1 MRSLGQLAAFA
12 LMLALGPSAW
22 AAAGKANSEAQQRYN
37 QERVHCMSGESS
49 QDRATCLREAR
60 AALQEARRNRLQT
73 GVGVNLEAN
82 ATVRCNAQPAADR
95 DACVQRIRGSGT
107 TRGSVSGGGLIREV
121 ETPVK

>member
-1 MRSLGQLAAFA
+1 MQSPRPLVA
-12 LMLALGPSAW
+12 LALGLALVPAAWSAT
-22 AAAGKANSEAQQRYN
+22 GKASSEAQQRYN
-37 QERVHCMSGESS
+37 QERAHCMSGESS

-60 AALQEARRNRLQT
+60 AALQEARRNRLQK

>member
-22 AAAGKANSEAQQRYN
+22 AAAGKANFEAQQRYN
-37 QERVHCMSGESS
+37 QERAHCMSGESS